1 MEREETE
8 EKEAV
13 RKTEKERHEMK
24 YKVGDK
30 VKVRSDLEE
39 YGQYGKYGANR
50 NMAEPHGSIVE
61 IKKVEN
67 EKQRYEINDNLYYWT
82 DEMFEG
88 LVEDELTAEEA
99 IKTLADICDKES
111 CRDCGIGKLVKES
124 KFSFCKDY
132 RREHPDKVV
141 EILKQFKKDQEK
153 KEIEVELAYVVR
165 VIEDTGKVKRCV
177 YEEDVT
183 EVKEEAMKRVLK
195 EYCKEH
201 EGKFFTVYEEIC
213 RVNE

>member
-1 MEREETE
+1 MR
-8 EKEAV
+8 
-13 RKTEKERHEMK
+13 

-30 VKVRSDLEE
+30 VKVRSDLKENIR
-39 YGQYGKYGANR
+39 YGGQIFVRDMAVHCGKN
-50 NMAEPHGSIVE
+50 VE
-61 IKKVEN
+61 ISKVYDDAYCIKESDR
-67 EKQRYEINDNLYYWT
+67 EWFWT

-88 LVEDELTAEEA
+88 LAEDELTAEEA
-99 IKTLADICDKES
+99 IKVLADMCTRECKNCELGKLIKES
-111 CRDCGIGKLVKES
+111 RY
-124 KFSFCKDY
+124 SFCSAY

-141 EILKQFKKDQEK
+141 EILKQWKKDHEK

-165 VIEDTGKVKRCV
+165 VIEDLGYTKRCV

-213 RVNE
+213 RVKE

>member
-1 MEREETE
+1 MR
-8 EKEAV
+8 
-13 RKTEKERHEMK
+13 

-30 VKVRSDLEE
+30 VRVRSDLNVNLDCSPTVVEE
-39 YGQYGKYGANR
+39 MLCKAGD
-50 NMAEPHGSIVE
+50 IVT
-61 IKKVEN
+61 ISAV
-67 EKQRYEINDNLYYWT
+67 NDNDYRIDGFRYYWT

-88 LVEDELTAEEA
+88 LVEGELTAEEA
-99 IKTLADICDKES
+99 IKVLADMCARECKNCEL
-111 CRDCGIGKLVKES
+111 GKLVKES
-124 KFSFCKDY
+124 RYSFCSAY

-141 EILKQFKKDQEK
+141 EILKQWKKDHEK

-165 VIEDTGKVKRCV
+165 VIEDLGYTKRCV
-177 YEEDVT
+177 YEGDVT

-213 RVNE
+213 RVKE

>member
-1 MEREETE
+1 MR
-8 EKEAV
+8 
-13 RKTEKERHEMK
+13 

-30 VKVRSDLEE
+30 VRVRSDLNVNLDCSPTVVEE
-39 YGQYGKYGANR
+39 MLCKAGD
-50 NMAEPHGSIVE
+50 IVT
-61 IKKVEN
+61 ISAV
-67 EKQRYEINDNLYYWT
+67 NDNDYRIDGFRYYWT

-88 LVEDELTAEEA
+88 LVEGELTAEEA
-99 IKTLADICDKES
+99 IKVLADMCARECKNCEL
-111 CRDCGIGKLVKES
+111 GKLVKES
-124 KFSFCKDY
+124 RYSFCSAY

-141 EILKQFKKDQEK
+141 EILKQWKKDHEK

-201 EGKFFTVYEEIC
+201 EGKFITVYEEVC
-213 RVNE
+213 RVKE

>member
-1 MEREETE
+1 MR
-8 EKEAV
+8 
-13 RKTEKERHEMK
+13 

-30 VKVRSDLEE
+30 VKVRSDLKENIR
-39 YGQYGKYGANR
+39 YGGQIFVRDMAVHCGKN
-50 NMAEPHGSIVE
+50 VE
-61 IKKVEN
+61 ISKVYDDAYCIKESDR
-67 EKQRYEINDNLYYWT
+67 EWFWT

-88 LVEDELTAEEA
+88 LAEDELTAEEA
-99 IKTLADICDKES
+99 IKVLADMCTRECKNCEL
-111 CRDCGIGKLVKES
+111 GKLVKES
-124 KFSFCKDY
+124 RYSFCSAY
-132 RREHPDKVV
+132 RREYPDKVV
-141 EILKQFKKDQEK
+141 EILKQWKEDHEK

-213 RVNE
+213 RVKE